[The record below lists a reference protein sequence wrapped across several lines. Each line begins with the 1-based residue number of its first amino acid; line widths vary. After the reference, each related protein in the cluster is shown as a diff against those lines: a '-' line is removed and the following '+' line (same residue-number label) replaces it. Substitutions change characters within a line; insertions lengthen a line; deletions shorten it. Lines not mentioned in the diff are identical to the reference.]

1 MIDAKEMILLVRP
14 GLNFNSSNMAV
25 ILTSLRDRCV
35 FVRLK
40 RSRLLEPCLH
50 GRLGHGVLLL
60 AHIMLTPQPD
70 MPGT

>member
-1 MIDAKEMILLVRP
+1 MIHAKEMILLVRP

-40 RSRLLEPCLH
+40 RSRLARF
-50 GRLGHGVLLL
+50 RL
-60 AHIMLTPQPD
+60 
-70 MPGT
+70 